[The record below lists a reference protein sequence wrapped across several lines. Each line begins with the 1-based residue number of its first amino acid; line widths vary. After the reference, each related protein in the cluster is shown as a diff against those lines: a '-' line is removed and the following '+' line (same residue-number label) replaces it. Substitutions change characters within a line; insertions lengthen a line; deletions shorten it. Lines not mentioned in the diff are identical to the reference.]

1 MSPLPFLIKNKKYS
15 RHSSIGNQNCA
26 IDILK
31 DLSNEIKFKFT
42 WTGMTEWTGNRFSK
56 REKKIS
62 PREYLHT
69 RMNVHEDKMK
79 DEKDLSEGQNR
90 IFMSCRSMTPS
101 SPFKE
106 TEF

>member
-1 MSPLPFLIKNKKYS
+1 ME
-15 RHSSIGNQNCA
+15 
-26 IDILK
+26 D
-31 DLSNEIKFKFT
+31 T
-42 WTGMTEWTGNRFSK
+42 
-56 REKKIS
+56 
-62 PREYLHT
+62 
-69 RMNVHEDKMK
+69 VHEDKMK